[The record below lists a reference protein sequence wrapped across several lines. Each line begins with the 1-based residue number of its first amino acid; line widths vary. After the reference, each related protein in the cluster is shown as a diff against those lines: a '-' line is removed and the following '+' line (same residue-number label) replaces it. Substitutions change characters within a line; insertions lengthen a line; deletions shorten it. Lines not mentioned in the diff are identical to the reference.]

1 MSAPSQNTPHHTLHT
16 VEHRLANQRQS
27 ALVTD
32 IFTKSSLSGVPE
44 RALSIYQQNLQM
56 TAARSL
62 SISYPVLQQMVGEQA
77 IFILAQRLL
86 AWEKPVTGDW
96 ADWGSQLGQVIEN
109 SELAIEHPYL
119 ADIARLEWAL
129 HLSGRRALTT
139 FDRTRLPLLTEVDPE
154 HLTIKLQPSL
164 AVLESPFPVQPM
176 WQLHRD
182 SHGQHDLS
190 EGLEII
196 MQHREHTH
204 YAVVYQHQNKPKAD
218 PIDAQQY
225 SWLLGVQQG
234 MHLAALLDTYPGI
247 DFARWLSQ
255 AIEHQW
261 IETILSPR

>member
-1 MSAPSQNTPHHTLHT
+1 MNTAPDSKPRLSTDLAG
-16 VEHRLANQRQS
+16 HRRTNHRQS
-27 ALVTD
+27 ALITD
-32 IFTKSSLSGVPE
+32 IFTQSSLSGVPE
-44 RALSIYQQNLQM
+44 RALKIYQQNLQM

-77 IFILAQRLL
+77 IFVLAQRLL
-86 AWEKPVTGDW
+86 AWEKPASGDW

-129 HLSGRRALTT
+129 QVAGRSSPNA
-139 FDRTRLPLLTEVDPE
+139 FDRTSLQLLTDVDPE
-154 HLTIKLQPSL
+154 HIVIKLQPSVE
-164 AVLESPFPVQPM
+164 AIESPFPVQQM

-182 SHGQHDLS
+182 AQTHQYLS

-196 MQHREHTH
+196 MQQREHMH
-204 YAVVYQHQNKPKAD
+204 YAVVYQHHNKPNAD
-218 PIDAQQY
+218 AIDTQQY
-225 SWLLGVQQG
+225 SWLQGIQQG
-234 MHLAALLDTYPGI
+234 MHLAALLDAYPGI
-247 DFARWLSQ
+247 DFAQWLSQ

>member
-1 MSAPSQNTPHHTLHT
+1 MNVVTDNKPRLSTDLAGHRRTNHH
-16 VEHRLANQRQS
+16 QS
-27 ALVTD
+27 ALITD
-32 IFTKSSLSGVPE
+32 IFTQSSLSGVPE
-44 RALSIYQQNLQM
+44 RALKIYQQNLQM

-77 IFILAQRLL
+77 MFILAQRLL
-86 AWEKPVTGDW
+86 AWEKPATGDW
-96 ADWGSQLGQVIEN
+96 ADWGSQLGQVIES
-109 SELAIEHPYL
+109 SELAGEHPYL

-129 HLSGRRALTT
+129 QVVGRSTVNA
-139 FDRTRLPLLTEVDPE
+139 FDRASLQLLTEVDPE

-164 AVLESPFPVQPM
+164 TVLESPFPVQPM

-196 MQHREHTH
+196 MQHRANTH
-204 YAVVYQHQNKPKAD
+204 FAVVYQQHNKPKAD
-218 PIDAQQY
+218 VVDQQQY
-225 SWLLGVQQG
+225 AWLQGVQHG

-247 DFARWLSQ
+247 DFAQWLSQ
-255 AIEHQW
+255 AIERQW